1 MIYGILFLIVFI
13 ITIFL
18 YVPLD
23 EIKGAALPIT
33 LFFTLSFLSYKAFES
48 ITLPYNIHHVRTYFE
63 YKQLLDNSTSIPICI
78 EKIDEGVFREGQCLN
93 NIIVTNDK
101 ELISVINLLY
111 NTDIE
116 KELYEYNKLQNNLI
130 EK

>member
-18 YVPLD
+18 YVPLY
-23 EIKGAALPIT
+23 EIKEAALPIT
-33 LFFTLSFLSYKAFES
+33 IFFVMAFLLYKITES
-48 ITLPYNIHHVRTYFE
+48 ITLPYNIHHIRAYSK
-63 YKQLLDNSTSIPICI
+63 YKQLLDNNTSIPICI

-93 NIIVTNDK
+93 NVIVTNDK
-101 ELISVINLLY
+101 QLVSVINLLY

-116 KELYEYNKLQNNLI
+116 KELYEYNKSQNNSI
-130 EK
+130 GE